1 VSRGP
6 LHARCAEWLR
16 LLRADKRG
24 GVAIMFALCAL
35 PLIGLAGAAID
46 YGRATDAQARLNTAL
61 DSALLSA
68 GRTAVWAGAD
78 QVAAGVVRAQWQQ
91 AAAAVSGI
99 DAADIVV
106 SPTIVKN
113 DQRYVSATY
122 TATLRTHIVTILG
135 IRSIQIGGTAEVKLE
150 SPTYTDIHLV
160 LDVSASMG
168 LAATDAGRQLLAKL
182 TRDLY
187 GPGGECTFACHTK
200 DAGQAISNFELA
212 QNNGIQTRIEVVQS
226 VTNSLLD
233 DVRAAQANTVFGPEV
248 YRVGLYSFSG
258 YGVDLG
264 GARTLVSPVSNTS
277 LARSQVASLQL
288 DNATAYKP
296 MLSDMTGIIGRSYE
310 GRTPDLRRKFLIVLT
325 DGHDYGHNWDWS
337 KTINPAD
344 CAALKANG
352 VGVYIFN
359 TKWVA
364 DWGNWAFDPILGYK
378 QNMYG
383 GGTVFQA
390 LGPKLKECSSGEGFY
405 YEGTDAAEIAQNFRQ
420 IFKSIQNSSTFAR

>member
-1 VSRGP
+1 
-6 LHARCAEWLR
+6 
-16 LLRADKRG
+16 
-24 GVAIMFALCAL
+24 MFALCSL

-78 QVAAGVVRAQWQQ
+78 QVAADVIRTQWQK
-91 AAAAVSGI
+91 AAAAVAGI

-106 SPTIVKN
+106 SPTTLRG
-113 DQRYVSATY
+113 DRRYVSATY
-122 TATLRTHIVTILG
+122 TASLKTHVVTILG
-135 IRSIQIGGTAEVKLE
+135 IRSIQIAGTAEVKLE

-168 LAATDAGRQLLAKL
+168 LAATDAGRQKLAQL
-182 TRDLY
+182 TLQIN
-187 GPGGECTFACHTK
+187 GEECTFACHVK
-200 DAGQAISNFELA
+200 QAGQVKSNLEIA
-212 QNNGIQTRIEVVQS
+212 QTNGIQTRIEVVQS

-233 DVRAAQANTVFGPEV
+233 DVNAAQANTVFGAEV

-310 GRTPDLRRKFLIVLT
+310 GRTPDLRRKFMIVLT

-344 CAALKANG
+344 CAALKQNG
-352 VGVYIFN
+352 VGLYIFN

-420 IFKSIQNSSTFAR
+420 IFKSIQNSTAFAR